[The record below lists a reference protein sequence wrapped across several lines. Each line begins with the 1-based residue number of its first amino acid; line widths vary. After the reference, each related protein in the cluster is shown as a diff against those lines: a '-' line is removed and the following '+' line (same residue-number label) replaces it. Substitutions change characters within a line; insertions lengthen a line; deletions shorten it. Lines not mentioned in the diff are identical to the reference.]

1 MERLEDLRKL
11 ALNLTPK
18 RDEAYYHFYKS
29 YKENESLNE
38 FERYGEALCA
48 QFEYLTPSIDEG
60 ELIVGKIADN
70 MSDAQRKEWEEI
82 LKPYADTLYPNLIV
96 GQADHMAIDY
106 ELLLSIGLMGISQ
119 KIDGYLETCSEEKKP
134 FYKGAKRSLEAVVK
148 YSENYSEAALKLAEN
163 EENEQRKAELLKI
176 AEVCKKVPANGAES
190 FYEAV
195 QSAHFVTYC
204 LSVNSF
210 RRCDQQ
216 YQLGHPDRYLYPYYK
231 KDIDAGNITKEEAQL
246 LLDCFGIQINTRVP
260 NGLSSGYMVGGR
272 DENGNIVQN
281 ELTEMLMQVVD
292 DIRLVYPAVGL
303 CHTEGMEEKY
313 LKKACEILSH
323 GRSHPA
329 IFNDDVITKGLLYYG
344 VDEKQAHSY
353 IHSTCVEI
361 TPVAASNVWVASPYT
376 NMAQILLDVMD
387 REYEKFEDVIE
398 AVLSNLDE
406 KIKRNFEEQ
415 NAFKKIREIHS
426 ANPLLSCLVND
437 CLERGVDI
445 EKGGAR
451 YNWILPSFVGMANLV
466 DSLYAIKTVVFEE
479 KSQTMASLK
488 AAVSSNFENNEALR
502 LKLLNTIPKY
512 GNDMDEIDGYFGIFT
527 EHIIEECKKY
537 KGIHSNSALIPSVFC
552 WIMHERFG
560 TETGATPD
568 GRTAGFPLGD
578 GSGPCQGREMNGPT
592 ASILSS
598 TKWEHYKLI
607 GGVAVNIKFSKS
619 SLGANSIETMLTLI
633 KTYLKR
639 GGFEIQVNVVDKETL
654 EKARITP
661 EEYRDLVVRIGGYSD
676 YFVKLSDE
684 MQREVIL
691 RTEHQI

>member
-1 MERLEDLRKL
+1 MERIKNLRKI
-11 ALNLTPK
+11 ALNFTPE
-18 RDEAYYHFYKS
+18 RDEAYYWFYKS
-29 YKENESLNE
+29 YKANEDKNE
-38 FERYGEALCA
+38 FERYALA
-48 QFEYLTPSIDEG
+48 LYDQFTLLTPEIGSE
-60 ELIVGKIADN
+60 ELIVGEITDN
-70 MSDAQRKEWEEI
+70 RTPEQKKEWEEV
-82 LKPYADTLYPNLIV
+82 LKPYADNLYPNLIV

-106 ELLLSIGLMGISQ
+106 ELLLEKGLNGISEI
-119 KIDGYLETCSEEKKP
+119 IDGYLENCEEEKKP
-134 FYKGAKRSLEAVVK
+134 FYNGAKKCLEAVVK
-148 YSENYSEAALKLAEN
+148 YSENYADKALELAQR
-163 EENEQRKAELLKI
+163 EENPKRKAELLKI
-176 AEVCKKVPANGAES
+176 ASACKNVPANGANS
-190 FYEAV
+190 FFEAV

-231 KDIDAGNITKEEAQL
+231 KDMEAGRITKEEAQL
-246 LLDCFGIQINTRVP
+246 ILDCLGIQINMRVP

-272 DENGNIVQN
+272 DENGVIVQN
-281 ELTEMLMQVVD
+281 ELTEMLMQVID

-313 LKKACEILSH
+313 LRKACEILSH
-323 GRSHPA
+323 GCSHPA
-329 IFNDDVITKGLLYYG
+329 VFNDDVITKGLLHYG
-344 VDEKQAHSY
+344 VEEKQAHSY

-376 NMAQILLDVMD
+376 NMAQILLDIMD
-387 REYEKFEDVIE
+387 REYEKFEDVID
-398 AVLSNLDE
+398 AVLKLLDS
-406 KIKRNFEEQ
+406 KIKANFEEQ
-415 NAFKKIREIHS
+415 NAFKKTREIYS
-426 ANPLLSCLVND
+426 CNPLLSCLVND
-437 CLERGVDI
+437 CLKLGIDI

-479 KSQTMASLK
+479 KSHTMASLK
-488 AAVSSNFENNEALR
+488 AAVESNFENDEALR

-512 GNDMDEIDGYFGIFT
+512 GNDLDEIDSYFGIFT

-537 KGIHSNSALIPSVFC
+537 KGIHQNSALIPSVFC

-560 TETGATPD
+560 TRTGATPD
-568 GRTAGFPLGD
+568 GRKAGFPLGD

-619 SLGANSIETMLTLI
+619 ALGANSIETMLTLI
-633 KTYLKR
+633 KTYLSR

-654 EKARITP
+654 LQARITP

-676 YFVKLSDE
+676 YFVKLSEE
-684 MQREVIL
+684 MQNEVIL